1 MLADYR
7 RKDAFHQRAQREGYR
22 SRAAYKLL
30 EIQQRQRLLRPGQR
44 VLDLGCWPGSWLQVA
59 AREVGA
65 RGRVVGVDL
74 AEVAP
79 LGLANVVAFRGD
91 FTQASVRA
99 QLLEL
104 LGGGLADVLLSDLA
118 PKLSGVRAR
127 DRALEAELLEAV
139 ELALP
144 SLLRPGG
151 QLLVKLLESPEAQ
164 QVARRLGARFR
175 RAQSSRPQ
183 ATRKGSSERY
193 LLGLGFRGE
202 EDSGS
207 RAT

>member
-1 MLADYR
+1 MADYQP
-7 RKDAFHQRAQREGYR
+7 KDAFHRRARREGYR

-30 EIQQRQRLLRPGQR
+30 EFQQRHRLLAAGQR

-59 AREVGA
+59 AREVGV

-74 AEVAP
+74 SEVAP
-79 LGLANVVAFRGD
+79 LDFANVVAFRGD
-91 FTQASVRA
+91 FTQPSVRIR
-99 QLLEL
+99 LLEL
-104 LGGGLADVLLSDLA
+104 LGGGMADVLLSDLA

-127 DRALEAELLEAV
+127 DRALEAELLMAV
-139 ELALP
+139 EDALP

-151 QLLVKLLESPEAQ
+151 HLLLKLLDSPEAQ
-164 QVARRLGARFR
+164 EVARRLGARFR
-175 RAQSSRPQ
+175 NAKSSRPR

-193 LLGLGFRGE
+193 LLGQGFRGPP
-202 EDSGS
+202 DSGS

>member
-1 MLADYR
+1 LADYQ
-7 RKDAFHQRAQREGYR
+7 RKDAFHRRAQREGYR

-30 EIQQRQRLLRPGQR
+30 EFQRSHRLMRPGQR

-59 AREVGA
+59 AKEVGA

-79 LGLANVVAFRGD
+79 LNLANAVAFRGD
-91 FTQASVRA
+91 FTQATVRA
-99 QLLEL
+99 RLLDL

-127 DRALEAELLEAV
+127 DRALEEELLETV
-139 ELALP
+139 EDSLSA
-144 SLLRPGG
+144 LLRPGG
-151 QLLVKLLESPEAQ
+151 QMLVKLLDSPEAQ
-164 QVARRLGARFR
+164 QVARRLAARFR
-175 RAQSSRPQ
+175 RAQSSRPR

-193 LLGLGFRGE
+193 LLGLGLRDGD
-202 EDSGS
+202 DSGR

>member
-1 MLADYR
+1 MADYR
-7 RKDAFHQRAQREGYR
+7 RKDAFYQRAQREGYR

-30 EIQQRQRLLRPGQR
+30 EIQARQRLLRPGQR

-74 AEVAP
+74 VEVEP
-79 LGLANVVAFRGD
+79 LEFANVFSFRGD
-91 FTQASVRA
+91 FTQPSVRA
-99 QLLEL
+99 RILEYL
-104 LGGGLADVLLSDLA
+104 EGAAADVVLSDLA

-127 DRALEAELLEAV
+127 DRALEAELLETV
-139 ELALP
+139 EAALP
-144 SLLRPGG
+144 ALLRPGG
-151 QLLVKLLESPEAQ
+151 HLLVKLLESPEAQ
-164 QVARRLGARFR
+164 QVARRLRVRFR
-175 RAQSSRPQ
+175 RTQSTRPR

-193 LLGLGFRGE
+193 LLGLDFLGP